1 MKKFQIESIGNEILE
16 LENLLNNKD
25 LTQDEIKSIEYK
37 IEYIIMH
44 IPLNDMI
51 EIDNYIM
58 SKKINLQS

>member
-1 MKKFQIESIGNEILE
+1 MIKTEIEKIGNQIIE
-16 LENLLNNKD
+16 LENLLNNKN

-51 EIDNYIM
+51 KIDNYIM